1 MIGGFVLKY
10 LICGVSL
17 AALAVPAAAQD
28 EEPSIILTDV
38 RTGEEFITVTA
49 TGTRTE
55 VEDTGQAVTVIT
67 ENEILD
73 VQGSDLTRVLQ
84 RVPGLSLSR
93 NGGLGA
99 FTGVRVRGA
108 EAEQLLVIVD
118 GVRVA
123 DPASPSGGFDFGNL
137 LSANLGKL
145 DILRGSNSTIWGS
158 DAIGGVLVAS
168 TRAESGLLASAEY
181 GANDSVLATASGG
194 LSDPDTGFLGLSGS
208 FANTDGFSAAETG
221 TEADGF
227 EQWALDGH
235 ARYYFSDRL
244 EVFARLRQAEG
255 ELEFDGFPAPDFSL
269 ADTDEVQDTS
279 QTFGSAGM
287 VYDSGPLFVQG
298 SYSFA
303 DTSRDN
309 FNRDF
314 GDDPT
319 FTSDGRSGRI
329 AVNGEWRPI
338 GPLLLNFGAENEWTA
353 YETLFAERASTRIFG
368 TYAQAGVEWRGISG
382 HLGARFTDHDDF
394 GSEVSFGADAS
405 YAIAS
410 NWRVRASIGEGFKAP
425 SLFQLLSDFG
435 NAALEPEE
443 STSLD
448 LGIAYGDRA
457 QAVYGGVTLFHRETD
472 DQIAFVGCFGVEDT
486 ICEDRPFGTYDNI
499 ARTRALGVEVEAGV
513 FTLDSLRLGAVYA
526 FTEAEDRDSGNR
538 LPRRPRHAATLTAD
552 WQAIGALTL
561 GADLR
566 LVSNSFD
573 NAANTVRLDGYE
585 LLTLRAAYELNNM
598 VELYGRVENVWDED
612 YQTAAGYATR
622 GRAAFVGARLRL

>member
-1 MIGGFVLKY
+1 MLKY